1 MVPVFMSGPV
11 PWVAVNV
18 PPFMS
23 RKSLTLVAMLF
34 TVSLTSLVT
43 MALPLLSPTY
53 ASSVLSGT
61 WFKLQSLAVVHGR
74 IRTSVVDATVQKFVV
89 MILFFLV
96 KELSFDTLQI
106 WMSPKILVVN
116 I

>member
-1 MVPVFMSGPV
+1 
-11 PWVAVNV
+11 
-18 PPFMS
+18 
-23 RKSLTLVAMLF
+23 
-34 TVSLTSLVT
+34 
-43 MALPLLSPTY
+43 
-53 ASSVLSGT
+53 
-61 WFKLQSLAVVHGR
+61 
-74 IRTSVVDATVQKFVV
+74 

>member
-1 MVPVFMSGPV
+1 
-11 PWVAVNV
+11 
-18 PPFMS
+18 
-23 RKSLTLVAMLF
+23 MLF